1 MYDSIMLPTDGS
13 EAAEIAA
20 NQAFKQAELNDAT
33 LHVVYVLEVDATGP
47 MQINVDDI
55 TDRLKERGEQV
66 TKRVEELAESADIDV
81 VTSVLRG
88 NADEEIVDY
97 VSEHGIDLIV
107 MGTHGRRGIRRHL
120 LGSVTE
126 RVIRQSP
133 VPVMA
138 VRDEQAESA

>member
-20 NQAFKQAELNDAT
+20 DQAIEQAELNDAT
-33 LHVVYVLEVDATGP
+33 LHVVHVVEVDATGP

-55 TDRLKERGEQV
+55 TDRLTEQGEEI
-66 TKRVEELAESADIDV
+66 TKRVEKLAESADVEV
-81 VTSVLRG
+81 VTSVLSG
-88 NADEEIVDY
+88 NADQEIVDY

-126 RVIRQSP
+126 RVIRKSP

-138 VRDEQAESA
+138 VRDEHAESA